1 MGSGNFFLLLLPI
14 LLLSGFVLS
23 FNDYKIDKRSQGL
36 SLLDPQ
42 EQATSDYSSLFYRF
56 EGQLKSLKL
65 KGWEGQ
71 AHVLEKPGWEIPY
84 KFSRLW

>member
-1 MGSGNFFLLLLPI
+1 L
-14 LLLSGFVLS
+14 
-23 FNDYKIDKRSQGL
+23 NDYNIDKRSQGL

-56 EGQLKSLKL
+56 EGHLKSLKL
-65 KGWEGQ
+65 KAWEGQ
-71 AHVLEKPGWEIPY
+71 AHVVENPGWEIPY